1 MNLDDS
7 VAQISSMCPS
17 FTHDEIKHDLS
28 ITNSVERTVNRLLD
42 RSISYENEAQPVL
55 DFSSDDEEL
64 PVIFNPSSKPNS
76 CKATTLINI
85 PSVSSAKPSNGQI
98 SIILDSDEEDKESA
112 KILNK
117 TTKSAYHSMS
127 DSSEDESCVLS
138 LRDRILG
145 SVSNNS
151 SKPTSVESSPLLEP
165 ISASKR
171 KHSLENNVKGNIL
184 HSGNLNSEFI
194 SNEGEFSERSE
205 YSDGNTERWSMR
217 SESQSTISCVSLSQS
232 SECSGGEVIKKK
244 RTKEEIAI
252 LKREAENRKKEKK
265 KAREEKVL
273 EKEQEKQRKEQI
285 RIAEREM
292 KKQMGGSK
300 DCLQVTLKIL
310 KTIIFSLGGHGVAIF
325 KSCETLGI
333 KYVTEEQAVPFSIT
347 WRRQIT
353 SINVSEENQ
362 TLIHTEQ
369 KEREK
374 ESKRRKGTGEAR
386 KTKKGLFRNRSCC
399 LQGQYGVENEG
410 PTLKSY
416 VHTIKQHIPNSILSF
431 VVIGMEKYF
440 RDQKT
445 KVQRKHRAAVLSSE
459 RVDTST
465 DPGSVNRLDVEEGIT
480 DNQLQTDVMVYL
492 LETSE
497 ELAEFV
503 RTFSKAVAEK
513 PAKKDRLQSAVFDDG
528 VATVKVDKNGQ
539 GLLKVW
545 KQQLMQ
551 FKNISPDIADAIVVA
566 YPSPHLLMEAYR
578 KCSDSNEQQKLL
590 ENIVVRRGAGVL
602 ETSRRVGKEM
612 SRRIY
617 TFMLSDNPNEII
629 K

>member
-1 MNLDDS
+1 MFQGTPILAEKMNLDDS
-7 VAQISSMCPS
+7 VSQISSMCPS
-17 FTHDEIKHDLS
+17 FTYDEIKHDLS

-42 RSISYENEAQPVL
+42 KSISDKSETQPVM

-64 PVIFNPSSKPNS
+64 PVIFKPSSKPNL
-76 CKATTLINI
+76 CKASTLNKI
-85 PSVSSAKPSNGQI
+85 STDSSAKPSNEQI
-98 SIILDSDEEDKESA
+98 SIILDSDEENKQSTKINIAA
-112 KILNK
+112 KPV
-117 TTKSAYHSMS
+117 YHSMS
-127 DSSEDESCVLS
+127 DSSEDEPCLPS

-145 SVSNNS
+145 SVSSNS
-151 SKPTSVESSPLLEP
+151 SKHTSTETSPLSRP
-165 ISASKR
+165 VSASKR
-171 KHSLENNVKGNIL
+171 ELPLENNMKRNIL
-184 HSGNLNSEFI
+184 NSGNLDSEFH
-194 SNEGEFSERSE
+194 SNEGEFSERSD
-205 YSDGNTERWSMR
+205 YSDQSTERWSTR
-217 SESQSTISCVSLSQS
+217 SESQSIRTLSQS

-244 RTKEEIAI
+244 RTKEEILI
-252 LKREAENRKKEKK
+252 LKREAEKRKREKK

-273 EKEQEKQRKEQI
+273 EKEQEKQRREQI
-285 RIAEREM
+285 RNAEREM

-300 DCLQVTLKIL
+300 DCLQYMIL
-310 KTIIFSLGGHGVAIF
+310 VLDTRIVNSGGHGVAIF
-325 KSCETLGI
+325 KACEALGI
-333 KYVTEEQAVPFSIT
+333 QYITEEQTVPFSIT
-347 WRRQIT
+347 WKRQIT

-362 TLIHTEQ
+362 VKTVNSEQ
-369 KEREK
+369 LEDDVLVLLPV
-374 ESKRRKGTGEAR
+374 ADFVMFVQNH
-386 KTKKGLFRNRSCC
+386 KK
-399 LQGQYGVENEG
+399 GQYGAENEG
-410 PTLKSY
+410 PTLNSY
-416 VHTIKQHIPNSILSF
+416 VHTVKQHLPKSILSF

-459 RVDTST
+459 RVDTSADT
-465 DPGSVNRLDVEEGIT
+465 SSVNRLDVEEAIT

-513 PAKKDRLQSAVFDDG
+513 PAKKGRLQSAFFDDG
-528 VATVKVDKNGQ
+528 IATVKVDKNGH

-612 SRRIY
+612 SRRIF